1 MLLKS
6 VILQTQVINAVG
18 NGGDGS
24 GVDREQGSD
33 AFGGDRARRRF
44 RRNGGGSQKP
54 PPAATPRDVGDD
66 HKNASSFRQEDRHHR
81 RQQQQQQQQ
90 HQNGQRQR
98 TGHYSRRRR
107 AGGNVN
113 AGGRGRYGG
122 WVDATVGGAGGGVPS
137 TGGGIGDG
145 GRTDPAS
152 PFSGAA
158 WWSAGTAGGHGDDGE
173 NFAGDDGYAGVAGI
187 GDTATRAGY
196 TVAALVRRGWETGDK
211 ELAPRAPVFAAD
223 GQGYVSVAPVRDEQS
238 DDGDDGDG
246 DQYGGEVGVRLR
258 RPSPKP
264 HSPRDRNARGQSQVG
279 KYYAQVVAVNITKKL
294 LAPMTFGEI
303 DDGDGDNDDKSGT
316 RKRNVIAK
324 SWTVVRILA
333 WDQRTNMM

>member
-1 MLLKS
+1 M
-6 VILQTQVINAVG
+6 INAVG

-24 GVDREQGSD
+24 GVGRGQGSD
-33 AFGGDRARRRF
+33 ALGGDRARRRF
-44 RRNGGGSQKP
+44 RRNGGGSQKST
-54 PPAATPRDVGDD
+54 PAATSRDVVDD
-66 HKNASSFRQEDRHHR
+66 HKNASSIRQEDRHHR
-81 RQQQQQQQQ
+81 RQQQQQQ
-90 HQNGQRQR
+90 HQNGQRQH
-98 TGHYSRRRR
+98 TGHHSRRRR
-107 AGGNVN
+107 AGGDVN
-113 AGGRGRYGG
+113 ASGRGQYGG

-137 TGGGIGDG
+137 TGGGIDDG
-145 GRTDPAS
+145 GGSDPVS

-158 WWSAGTAGGHGDDGE
+158 WWSAGATGGHGDDGE

-196 TVAALVRRGWETGDK
+196 TMATLVRRGWETGDK

-223 GQGYVSVAPVRDEQS
+223 GQGYVSVAPVRDEKS
-238 DDGDDGDG
+238 DDGDGNE
-246 DQYGGEVGVRLR
+246 YGGEGGVRLR

-264 HSPRDRNARGQSQVG
+264 HSSRDRNARSRSQIGQ
-279 KYYAQVVAVNITKKL
+279 YYAQVVAVNITKKL

-303 DDGDGDNDDKSGT
+303 DDDDDDDGDNDDKSDT
-316 RKRNVIAK
+316 RRRNVIAK